1 MPGYERSGGGAGMKP
16 VLALF
21 LIIVASGTAGA
32 QDEDFH
38 RAKFPAKPEAVYQ
51 AANRAIVQRHPKD
64 HWITLRDDDHLEL
77 HVQTKVTLA
86 NIGYRM
92 VLTVKPDGTGS
103 VVQIDAE
110 RIPVKH
116 GVLFGDGKKEIEEV
130 FRDLS
135 AELQSQ

>member
-1 MPGYERSGGGAGMKP
+1 
-16 VLALF
+16 
-21 LIIVASGTAGA
+21 
-32 QDEDFH
+32 
-38 RAKFPAKPEAVYQ
+38 
-51 AANRAIVQRHPKD
+51 
-64 HWITLRDDDHLEL
+64 
-77 HVQTKVTLA
+77 
-86 NIGYRM
+86 
-92 VLTVKPDGTGS
+92 VKPDGTGS